1 MKHAVIIVLA
11 MLAPLAAFAQ
21 DESSCKAY
29 FQVLRA
35 EAGTPGLRVGMDSG
49 QKRWWENKGRKK
61 YPGLCLSGSV
71 TSFDKPR
78 YLVIWSNS
86 KSIGRSTVAPD
97 EIYSQKSNALQGTA
111 PMEWIYRP
119 RWNVATVTILT
130 ISYDVGLELP
140 PVYLAPGKLA
150 VRILWPDTSKV
161 LEAAVKYLAQEPM
174 FAWNTSGGLSASK

>member
-86 KSIGRSTVAPD
+86 KSIGSAHRWRPT
-97 EIYSQKSNALQGTA
+97 KNLQPESECAARHGPHGMDLQA
-111 PMEWIYRP
+111 PMGHRFTH
-119 RWNVATVTILT
+119 NL
-130 ISYDVGLELP
+130 
-140 PVYLAPGKLA
+140 
-150 VRILWPDTSKV
+150 
-161 LEAAVKYLAQEPM
+161 
-174 FAWNTSGGLSASK
+174 